1 MELDLQR
8 FYRINRRF
16 LMWIA
21 FFVILFLL
29 RDFFALMFL
38 TFIFAFVMRKVA
50 GLLLR
55 IGPRLPYWFTVV
67 GPYLIVVALLVL
79 LMTTAVPK
87 LYDEG
92 LEFSHRVPGLLQ
104 TLATE
109 IHRAALRHN
118 LEDTLAK
125 YLQADEAGHLKST
138 EAAGPDGGGSPA
150 TRPATAP
157 ARITNEAIIDKFEEL
172 ALGFL
177 PAVEGTDR
185 QGALPALLVRFVK
198 GLTGGMVTFLLAI
211 VLSFLIVLD
220 YDRIRHEIGIWS
232 QAPVGRFFHE
242 ASASV
247 VQFSEMVGTAFQCQ
261 LIVAALNTV
270 ITAAGLLI
278 LRIEPLLLL
287 TTIVFIF
294 GLIPV
299 LGVWIS
305 SVPIVLI
312 AFNDHGWERA
322 VLAVVLITVV
332 HLLEAYVFNP
342 RIYAAR
348 FHLNPVIVLI
358 ILLVGHEL
366 FGVWGMLLGIPVTYY
381 VLNVAGVVPLS
392 RKQRRPKGFAQPPA
406 PDADGSALVVAEE
419 PGGSAPC

>member
-21 FFVILFLL
+21 FFVILYLL

-38 TFIFAFVMRKVA
+38 TFIFAFVMRKIA

-55 IGPRLPYWFTVV
+55 IAPRLPYWFAVV

-118 LEDTLAK
+118 MEDTLAK
-125 YLQADEAGHLKST
+125 YLQADETRKVPPVAVESPGQPPGRV
-138 EAAGPDGGGSPA
+138 AAS
-150 TRPATAP
+150 RPTTNP
-157 ARITNEAIIDKFEEL
+157 SKITNEAIIDKFEEL
-172 ALGFL
+172 AMGFL
-177 PAVEGTDR
+177 PDGEGTDR
-185 QGALPALLVRFVK
+185 RENLPGLLVKFVK
-198 GLTGGMVTFLLAI
+198 GVTGGTVTFLLAI

-220 YDRIRHEIGIWS
+220 YDRIRHEMGIWS
-232 QAPVGRFFHE
+232 GAPVGRFFHE

-247 VQFSEMVGTAFQCQ
+247 IQFSDMVGTAFQCQ

-270 ITAAGLLI
+270 ITAIGLFVLK
-278 LRIEPLLLL
+278 IEPVLLL

-322 VLAVVLITVV
+322 ALAVGLITFV

-342 RIYAAR
+342 RIYASR

-381 VLNVAGVVPLS
+381 VLNIAGVSPLT
-392 RKQRRPKGFAQPPA
+392 RKQRRQKGHRPIE
-406 PDADGSALVVAEE
+406 SAANE
-419 PGGSAPC
+419 